1 MPRVEV
7 YRIRCVLTV
16 GLRRDAD
23 AAVREAIALDSD
35 SRIDRIDGMLKL
47 KAAVSGRAS
56 SELS

>member
-16 GLRRDAD
+16 DLRRGAD

-35 SRIDRIDGMLKL
+35 GRIDRSDGMLNWK
-47 KAAVSGRAS
+47 RRY
-56 SELS
+56 SEKHRR